1 MFKTLSGR
9 LLLTFLA
16 VISVTLFVVGMALF
30 FTTTASRERIR
41 PVLQELATI
50 SRNNQ
55 NQLRRLQQGDVNV
68 GTVREILA
76 ETAESNNIRI
86 LIVNPNGTIT
96 FDTDTQNSWEGQR
109 VDQDTSLQN
118 FGACAEPG
126 SESFLYRVEGAGRW
140 VMCSHSFRL
149 RDAGGRIVYAQ
160 PEPSRVA
167 VFRQSYVQ
175 PIFRAGIAA
184 MLLAIILAALIANWV
199 ARPLQRMAT
208 AAAAIAQGHYE
219 QKLRLEG
226 PEEVQQVAAN
236 FNQMAA
242 QVNATR
248 QAQRDFVANVSHDL
262 KTPITSIRGW
272 SRALLDGTAVT
283 PEAQQRAATII
294 NNDAQRMSRMVS
306 QLLDLA
312 KIESG
317 QFELSRT
324 PVDISQVLTDVQSS
338 LRLRAEEKGVYV
350 TVDLQPVSPVWGDY
364 DRLVQI
370 FTNLADNGIM
380 HTDKGG
386 GVHIALQRRGGSE
399 VEVIVQDTG
408 KGIPPEQLVRI
419 FERFYQVDA
428 ARTRQSKQTGSGL
441 GLAIVKELVAAHN
454 GRIQAR
460 SQVGKGSAFIV
471 QLPISS
477 NQ

>member
-149 RDAGGRIVYAQ
+149 RDAG
-160 PEPSRVA
+160 
-167 VFRQSYVQ
+167 
-175 PIFRAGIAA
+175 
-184 MLLAIILAALIANWV
+184 
-199 ARPLQRMAT
+199 
-208 AAAAIAQGHYE
+208 
-219 QKLRLEG
+219 
-226 PEEVQQVAAN
+226 
-236 FNQMAA
+236 
-242 QVNATR
+242 
-248 QAQRDFVANVSHDL
+248 
-262 KTPITSIRGW
+262 
-272 SRALLDGTAVT
+272 
-283 PEAQQRAATII
+283 
-294 NNDAQRMSRMVS
+294 
-306 QLLDLA
+306 
-312 KIESG
+312 
-317 QFELSRT
+317 
-324 PVDISQVLTDVQSS
+324 
-338 LRLRAEEKGVYV
+338 
-350 TVDLQPVSPVWGDY
+350 
-364 DRLVQI
+364 
-370 FTNLADNGIM
+370 
-380 HTDKGG
+380 
-386 GVHIALQRRGGSE
+386 
-399 VEVIVQDTG
+399 
-408 KGIPPEQLVRI
+408 
-419 FERFYQVDA
+419 
-428 ARTRQSKQTGSGL
+428 
-441 GLAIVKELVAAHN
+441 
-454 GRIQAR
+454 
-460 SQVGKGSAFIV
+460 
-471 QLPISS
+471 
-477 NQ
+477 